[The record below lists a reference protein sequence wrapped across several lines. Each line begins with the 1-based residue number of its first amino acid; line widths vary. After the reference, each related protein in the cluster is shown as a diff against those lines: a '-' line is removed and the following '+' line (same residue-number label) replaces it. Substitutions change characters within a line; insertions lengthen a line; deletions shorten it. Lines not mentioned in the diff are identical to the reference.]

1 MQNEIF
7 FTHNPFNDLAEV
19 RASPLHGWGVFARRL
34 IPKGTAWWQAR
45 RQDVLVI
52 ERSQYEAIGSLP
64 RTVLVNGL
72 LDAILHYSYYQSG
85 RNRLFLILD
94 GAQFT
99 NHSFTPNSIDHP
111 TKLQSIALNDIGPG
125 AEILED
131 YSHFGKCPWARFMAN
146 SQKRFGNG
154 IDAVATFR
162 WSHTK
167 KSLAHSV

>member
-1 MQNEIF
+1 MQDEIF

-64 RTVLVNGL
+64 CTVLVNGL

-85 RNRLFLILD
+85 RNRLFLSWMEHNSPTIR
-94 GAQFT
+94 
-99 NHSFTPNSIDHP
+99 SPRTPSTTQPNF
-111 TKLQSIALNDIGPG
+111 KA
-125 AEILED
+125 
-131 YSHFGKCPWARFMAN
+131 
-146 SQKRFGNG
+146 
-154 IDAVATFR
+154 
-162 WSHTK
+162 
-167 KSLAHSV
+167 

>member
-7 FTHNPFNDLAEV
+7 FTNNPFGDLAEV

-52 ERSQYEAIGSLP
+52 ERSQYEAICSLP
-64 RTVLVNGL
+64 RTGLVKGL
-72 LDAILHYSYYQSG
+72 LDAILHYSYYPSSLNQ
-85 RNRLFLILD
+85 LILILD

-99 NHSFTPNSIDHP
+99 NHSFIPNSVDDP
-111 TKLQSIALNDIGPG
+111 TKLQSTALHDIGPG

-131 YSHFGKCPWARFMAN
+131 YSHYGKCPWAPLYGEFA
-146 SQKRFGNG
+146 
-154 IDAVATFR
+154 
-162 WSHTK
+162 
-167 KSLAHSV
+167 KSIWERK